1 MKRVIDWEDLMNR
14 LGDEELIKEIVPEFL
29 NNNTDYLDAIS
40 KAIDNHDP
48 KEVENNAHALKGS
61 SASIGATELST
72 LAKALEVM
80 AKDLSLDDAESL
92 LEKVREQYQA
102 VIDLLRKPNWD
113 EIAKEASGYPQSD
126 ESSLK

>member
-1 MKRVIDWEDLMNR
+1 MKQVIDGEDLMNR

-29 NNNTDYLDAIS
+29 KSNTDYLDAIS

-48 KEVENNAHALKGS
+48 KEVELNAHALKGS
-61 SASIGATELST
+61 SASIGAVELST
-72 LAKALEVM
+72 LAKTLEFM
-80 AKDLSLDDAESL
+80 AKDLSLDNAESV

-113 EIAKEASGYPQSD
+113 EIVKEASGPSQLDKSFQ
-126 ESSLK
+126 K